1 MAKYWR
7 LKTRITLWTI
17 SIANEKSMDV
27 KMSRNAKW
35 LFNSAENSVITK
47 KTLWSNFDEEV
58 YVFCVSLHLL
68 SVSSDE
74 CICMFGS
81 CFVCGFTPSATPCL
95 SHKVLN
101 KSQSCQTVEI
111 QSLGVLAQLVCLK
124 FMKYLRTAAPVVL
137 CPITLSVLSPWMVPG
152 IPETVRSG
160 HPHSFAPFAFSC
172 WVFKQIL

>member
-124 FMKYLRTAAPVVL
+124 FMKYLRTAAPGALSDNTECTESLDGSWYPRNGQIRTPSLICPL
-137 CPITLSVLSPWMVPG
+137 CFLMLSV
-152 IPETVRSG
+152 
-160 HPHSFAPFAFSC
+160 
-172 WVFKQIL
+172 